1 MKGSRVENRILL
13 RESLVHQQR
22 VSEQQA
28 VMDDLQDKLSSAS
41 AQLETINNTQ
51 GELGHLQERI
61 DILTYYS

>member
-51 GELGHLQERI
+51 GEFGHARKN
-61 DILTYYS
+61 